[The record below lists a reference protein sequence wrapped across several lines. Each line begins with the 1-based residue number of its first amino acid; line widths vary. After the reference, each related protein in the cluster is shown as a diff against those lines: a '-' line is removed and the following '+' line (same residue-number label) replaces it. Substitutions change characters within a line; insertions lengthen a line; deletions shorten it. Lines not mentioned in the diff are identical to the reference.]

1 MGVAGDACRL
11 PILSDFQAAGC
22 VADVWVDR
30 KDGGLTSLWP
40 EAGRVVYLS
49 VYQGRK
55 YLKLKEY
62 LLITNQSLYQL
73 S

>member
-30 KDGGLTSLWP
+30 KDGGLTSLWV
-40 EAGRVVYLS
+40 AGRFVYPFA
-49 VYQGRK
+49 YQGRK

>member
-1 MGVAGDACRL
+1 MLASG
-11 PILSDFQAAGC
+11 FKAAWLRCWHVGG
-22 VADVWVDR
+22 R
-30 KDGGLTSLWP
+30 KDSGLTSLWL
-40 EAGRVVYLS
+40 EAEKSVYLF

-55 YLKLKEY
+55 YMKTKGS